1 MGSQHELRGP
11 SISSP
16 VMHVTLQT
24 AALFPWLKI
33 TSLLV
38 HLMPGLVLVGGRTQ
52 DASLRQ
58 PKHSNL

>member
-1 MGSQHELRGP
+1 
-11 SISSP
+11 
-16 VMHVTLQT
+16 MHVTLQT

-58 PKHSNL
+58 PKHSNLWMSAEPSIGLS

>member
-1 MGSQHELRGP
+1 
-11 SISSP
+11 
-16 VMHVTLQT
+16 MHVTLQT

-58 PKHSNL
+58 PKHSIL